1 FYLLILF
8 SNEEVDNISQIM
20 ESNTNYVVLPIQG
33 CTTTLFITIFK
44 KFPHI
49 DIIHIAGHTD
59 NSRRNVTLKFVDSN
73 MRFEAFK
80 RA

>member
-1 FYLLILF
+1 MLILF

-49 DIIHIAGHTD
+49 DIIHIAGQFKKKCYAKICG
-59 NSRRNVTLKFVDSN
+59 LKYEV
-73 MRFEAFK
+73 
-80 RA
+80 